1 MSSTLKVNTIVDSEG
16 GNTVSINGMT
26 PEMASQSEA
35 QTGTNNTK
43 LMTPLRTKQAID
55 ALSPPPIGV
64 GQTWQNLSASR
75 APGVVYTNTTG
86 RPIMVNISANPTGS
100 TISASVDGVQV
111 GITTT
116 VSGYSNYQTMSFIV
130 PAGSSYTTSAVA
142 GSINYWAELR

>member
-1 MSSTLKVNTIVDSEG
+1 MSTLKVDNIIDSEG
-16 GNTVSINGMT
+16 GNTTSINGVT
-26 PEMASQSEA
+26 PALASQAEA
-35 QTGTNNTK
+35 QAGTDNTK
-43 LMTPLRTKQAID
+43 LMTPLRAKEAIN
-55 ALSPPPIGV
+55 ALTPPPIGV
-64 GQTWQNLSASR
+64 GQTWQNMSASR

-100 TISASVDGVQV
+100 TISASVNGVQV

-130 PAGSSYTTSAVA
+130 PDGATYQTSNVA